1 MLSALLPFLA
11 AAAACRRCAVPIAD
25 ISATSIAR
33 LAVDESVRALVV
45 ACAPPH
51 SARDGCAELLEL
63 RVDRLTRATVTQL
76 QSGAHY
82 RVEARTSVGDLAIGF
97 ARHAAPVCALVIE
110 GAVLASPLRAQTLA
124 LLDAPIRLRAAGGLV
139 DDSCRERSPPP
150 PSPSPWPPPPRPPP
164 PSPLPSPP
172 PLPLHVPPSPPPGE
186 SREPPAPLSPRPR
199 PPPPW
204 PLPPSPPSSPPS
216 PPSPPSA
223 PPPPPSPPSPPSPP
237 PAARVSSAAI
247 SPALV
252 AGSGSA
258 VGLLLCC
265 LSGGMLLRWRR
276 APESSLLKVQP
287 RDIATPSVDS
297 RYAEPR
303 SSGAA
308 GCGAAPLSSF
318 SSPPSASRVSRPA
331 THVDPTRCPESGKL
345 IKLCQCV
352 HCRYR
357 DGSAIGSPEQQDEYA
372 RARRRSRDGELA
384 ALRQSEASAG
394 RSVGRAATVH
404 RPPGDG
410 RPRSPILWPLHAD
423 EAPAQSPSPPPPPP
437 PPPPRAAGDPPAAV
451 GACAPIGTPCDRRIS
466 SVCAFHLADAVYVPA
481 CSEREQRAP
490 RGSDASA
497 HSAGGDDDGGGGAG
511 RGGSALLDRT
521 RESERDAYVRLQRSW
536 RTADSARGVHG
547 GLALS
552 FRDASEVYTPDVTSR
567 HAASDGAPS
576 ARVAVVLA
584 TGSGAEA
591 ATGAVPRFVDERSAP
606 PPPPVTQSCVLEPA
620 ATPGPGTG
628 GHRSRSGR
636 GGFFSRLISGRRTAA
651 AGGGVLV

>member
-139 DDSCRERSPPP
+139 DD
-150 PSPSPWPPPPRPPP
+150 
-164 PSPLPSPP
+164 
-172 PLPLHVPPSPPPGE
+172 
-186 SREPPAPLSPRPR
+186 
-199 PPPPW
+199 
-204 PLPPSPPSSPPS
+204 
-216 PPSPPSA
+216 
-223 PPPPPSPPSPPSPP
+223 
-237 PAARVSSAAI
+237 
-247 SPALV
+247 
-252 AGSGSA
+252 SGSA